1 MNFTDEL
8 KPTYTSSATWFKAVL
23 PNLNYSLSS
32 SVKSNDS
39 TRRTGRET
47 GRETSRERILSLIA
61 NEPTITMAMIAR
73 ELGISVKAVEK
84 QIRQLR
90 ELGYIQRKNG
100 RARGYWEILKSFT
113 GENK

>member
-1 MNFTDEL
+1 
-8 KPTYTSSATWFKAVL
+8 
-23 PNLNYSLSS
+23 
-32 SVKSNDS
+32 
-39 TRRTGRET
+39 
-47 GRETSRERILSLIA
+47 
-61 NEPTITMAMIAR
+61 MIAR

-90 ELGYIQRKNG
+90 ESGYIQRKNG

>member
-1 MNFTDEL
+1 M
-8 KPTYTSSATWFKAVL
+8 L

-47 GRETSRERILSLIA
+47 GRETSRETSRERILSLIA
-61 NEPTITMAMIAR
+61 NEPTITMAMIAQ

-84 QIRQLR
+84 QIKNLR
-90 ELGYIQRKNG
+90 DSGRLKRKNG
-100 RARGYWEILKSFT
+100 RAKGFWVIDEK
-113 GENK
+113 